1 MNLVHHY
8 LETKQS
14 WCENVPRGNGDLLAI
29 NASPGEVSFYASQ
42 GWAVQTLSLSPGI
55 ADLWQGNAQAHAFSY
70 WDLSQTTKLG
80 QFHAIAWNDSCNSFL
95 NTPNVI
101 HSVLE
106 LLAPSGKAYLRLNNS
121 LLSRTRL
128 IAASRSMFRWP
139 HNTPCD
145 QGCQETDVISGKYW
159 KEWQATHEP
168 IFSKA
173 YQANI
178 DKPIRVLTGVDNQ
191 LEIDPNDSQARKD
204 AMTIGWNV
212 VLQRQPIVAP
222 FVPSQVLPVAQP
234 AEHAQIQQQLERQDY
249 EGSHALLRQLFHSGK
264 ATAET
269 YNLQGI
275 WHFLQQQPTLAW
287 ENFRLA
293 VEKDPANIDF
303 YHNLVDAAPLCKKED
318 ITRSILEQNRHRS
331 PDIASL
337 IRNG

>member
-1 MNLVHHY
+1 MNLIHHY
-8 LETKQS
+8 LETKPS
-14 WCENVPRGNGDLLAI
+14 WCENVPHGNGNLLAV
-29 NASPGEVSFYASQ
+29 NASPAEASFYTSL

-55 ADLWQGNAQAHAFSY
+55 ADLWLGKSNTHVYSY
-70 WDLSQTTKLG
+70 WNLG
-80 QFHAIAWNDSCNSFL
+80 HISELGHFDAITWNDSCNSFL
-95 NTPNVI
+95 SVPGVIQNV
-101 HSVLE
+101 LA
-106 LLAPSGKAYLRLNNS
+106 LLSKSGKAYLRINNS

-145 QGCQETDVISGKYW
+145 QGCQETDLHSGKYW
-159 KEWQATHEP
+159 KDWQSTYEP

-191 LEIDPNDSQARKD
+191 LEIDPDDRQARKD

-212 VLQRQPIVAP
+212 VIQHQATVPPFTPTPPITQPV
-222 FVPSQVLPVAQP
+222 
-234 AEHAQIQQQLERQDY
+234 EHAQIQQQLERQDY
-249 EGSHALLRQLFHSGK
+249 ESAHVLLRQLFNSGK

-303 YHNLVDAAPLCKKED
+303 YHNLVDAAPLCKKVD
-318 ITRSILEQNRHRS
+318 VTRSILEQNRHRS
-331 PDIASL
+331 PEIASL
-337 IRNG
+337 IHNG